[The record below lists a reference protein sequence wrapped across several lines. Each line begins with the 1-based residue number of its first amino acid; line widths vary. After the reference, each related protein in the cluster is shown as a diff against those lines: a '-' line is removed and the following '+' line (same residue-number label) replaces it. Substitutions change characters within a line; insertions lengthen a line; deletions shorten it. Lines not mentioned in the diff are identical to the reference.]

1 MLEAAIQQAHNRSAY
16 KQQPVLGLFCEY
28 NDPSMFE
35 HLFDPQVKMMK
46 VTCVSRITVSY
57 LLEAFKLGAI
67 GIFIL
72 ICADDKCIYHDTTHG
87 FELKIIQ
94 ARKQLVKAGLDEDQ
108 LQLFKLTPVVILA
121 LFEWLV
127 GLSEIKG
134 QNPATA

>member
-1 MLEAAIQQAHNRSAY
+1 MLEAAIQQAHNRSTY
-16 KQQPVLGLFCEY
+16 KQQPVLGLLCEY

-57 LLEAFKLGAI
+57 LLDAFKLGAI

-72 ICADDKCIYHDTTHG
+72 ICADDKCIYQDTTLG

-94 ARKQLVKAGLDEDQ
+94 ARKQLAKAGFDENR
-108 LQLFKLTPVVILA
+108 LKHY
-121 LFEWLV
+121 
-127 GLSEIKG
+127 
-134 QNPATA
+134 

>member
-16 KQQPVLGLFCEY
+16 KQQPVLGLLCEY

-46 VTCVSRITVSY
+46 VPCVSRITVSY
-57 LLEAFKLGAI
+57 LLDAFKLGAK
-67 GIFIL
+67 GIFVL
-72 ICADDKCIYHDTTHG
+72 ICTDDKCIYHDTIHG

-94 ARKQLVKAGLDEDQ
+94 AQKQLVKTGLDEDQ
-108 LQLFKLTPVVILA
+108 LKLFKLTPVAILA
-121 LFEWLV
+121 LYEWLI
-127 GLSEIKG
+127 GLSEITG